1 MPRIFYTQVI
11 KWLFVMTVYVNQ
23 LAATWLLQ
31 FCKISVF
38 QSQGSRIDDRDLNI
52 YRCPSL
58 LAQVDSAFYEL

>member
-52 YRCPSL
+52 
-58 LAQVDSAFYEL
+58 